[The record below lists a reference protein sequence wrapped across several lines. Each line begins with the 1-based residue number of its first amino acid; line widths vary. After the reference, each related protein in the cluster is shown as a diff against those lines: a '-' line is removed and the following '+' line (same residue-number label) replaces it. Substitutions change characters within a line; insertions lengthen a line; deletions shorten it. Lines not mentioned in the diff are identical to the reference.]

1 MNKNGVWES
10 TLYQT
15 TRKVSKSINT
25 QLLIFQVF
33 VRTICGK
40 TITLDVQPTDT
51 ISTVKS
57 KILSKDGTPA
67 QQQRL
72 AFAGKQLQDACSLR
86 DYGIDRDCTL
96 HLSGRL
102 FGGTRL
108 FHCTSTSKA
117 ASIKSSGFHC
127 GSSGLAGGGIYF
139 ATSVDDASR
148 KAHDNG
154 VVLECEVDLGNV
166 MHLDYSGDS
175 GLTLY
180 SVRSRGYDSVCIPR
194 NGTEY
199 CVYEPHRVRV
209 LGEHRD
215 PNSSCSSFTSAPQ
228 YGSRLQQFGIP
239 HHQSYQ
245 QSHSVDLGGV
255 TLTIN
260 FGGGWGGGFASASP
274 FGALLPDRSGFY
286 Y

>member
-1 MNKNGVWES
+1 MSGN
-10 TLYQT
+10 
-15 TRKVSKSINT
+15 
-25 QLLIFQVF
+25 
-33 VRTICGK
+33 
-40 TITLDVQPTDT
+40 TITLDVQPTDD
-51 ISTVKS
+51 IATVKS
-57 KILSKDGTPA
+57 KILNKDGTPA
-67 QQQRL
+67 EHQRL
-72 AFAGKQLQDACSLR
+72 TFAGKQLQDTCSLR

-102 FGGTRL
+102 LGGMRL
-108 FHCTSTSKA
+108 FHCTSTSNA
-117 ASIKSSGFHC
+117 ASIKSRGFHC

-148 KAHDNG
+148 KAHDHG

-166 MHLDYSGDS
+166 MHLQYSGDS
-175 GLTLY
+175 SLTLY

-199 CVYEPHRVRV
+199 CVYEPRRVRV

-274 FGALLPDRSGFY
+274 FSALLPDRSGFY